1 MSYVLSTAFRLA
13 SNIATAHA
21 LRGKEDFLFHGPNFS
36 IPHFAGK
43 KVATFHDLSP
53 FIWAECLN
61 PKRARYLQSVLTN
74 TITNADALIVDSEF
88 TRQEV
93 AGYFNWP
100 IENIHTVPL
109 ACGAEFHPRSVETLV
124 EPLAVHD
131 LVPGRYA
138 LYVGTIEPRKNVLG
152 LIEAYKIGR
161 ASCRESVC
169 QYR

>member
-1 MSYVLSTAFRLA
+1 MFALRFVIDEIQFMGTCCFLESIPIPSSTKDHKHRAKVLAQKSYVLATALRLA

-61 PKRARYLQSVLTN
+61 PKRARDLQSVLTN

-93 AGYFNWP
+93 AGY
-100 IENIHTVPL
+100 
-109 ACGAEFHPRSVETLV
+109 
-124 EPLAVHD
+124 
-131 LVPGRYA
+131 
-138 LYVGTIEPRKNVLG
+138 
-152 LIEAYKIGR
+152 
-161 ASCRESVC
+161 
-169 QYR
+169 